1 MRRKVAVLTQ
11 KGSLSKGVQ
20 QDTTVNLFD
29 LDDEKVTGVENIRL
43 EETTDNYFS
52 LLMSIK
58 RVSLIYADTISNDLK
73 RLLEMIGISTK
84 CRDDDMDNDKFINQ
98 FIFD

>member
-1 MRRKVAVLTQ
+1 MRKKVAILTQ
-11 KGSLSKGVQ
+11 KGALSKGVQ
-20 QDTTVNLFD
+20 EDTTVNLFD
-29 LDDEKVTGVENIRL
+29 LDDEKVTGVENIKL

-58 RVSLIYADTISNDLK
+58 KVSLIYVDTINNDLK
-73 RLLEMIGISTK
+73 RLLDMIGISTK
-84 CRDDDMDNDKFINQ
+84 CKDDMNDDKFINQ